1 VSAPARAGR
10 RPATQSAA
18 RPARMAGTVRLPVVG
33 IRLQRREA
41 LVGAAL
47 AVAIVVLAL
56 VALGTGD
63 FPLTVPEVIRAMA
76 LPDGSFAS
84 TIVLEWRL
92 PRVLAALAFGA
103 ALGVAGAVFQSLT
116 RNPLG
121 SPDVIGFSTGS
132 YTGALVVTTLAGAT
146 FLPTAVG
153 ALAGGL
159 GTALVVY
166 LLAYRGGVQGFRLI
180 ITGIAVT
187 AVLHGVNTFLLLK
200 AGTEVAMAASIWGA
214 GSLALVGWDRALPAF
229 VALLVLAPAILLL
242 SAPLRQLELGD
253 DAARAHGVRAEPTR
267 LALLVLGVAL
277 TAVVT
282 AAAGP
287 IAFVALA
294 APQIARRLTRSA
306 GLPLVPAGLTGGLLL
321 LAADFAAQHALPGTV
336 PVGIVTVVVGG
347 LYLIAL
353 LVREA
358 GRRA

>member
-1 VSAPARAGR
+1 MSAPARAGR
-10 RPATQSAA
+10 RPAAIRPGA
-18 RPARMAGTVRLPVVG
+18 RPAGTIRLPVVG
-33 IRLQRREA
+33 TRLRRREV

-47 AVAIVVLAL
+47 AVVIVAVAL

-63 FPLTVPEVIRAMA
+63 YPLTVPEVIRALV
-76 LPDGSFAS
+76 LPDGSFAA
-84 TIVLEWRL
+84 TIVTEWRL
-92 PRVLAALAFGA
+92 PRVLAGIAFGA

-132 YTGALVVTTLAGAT
+132 YTGALLVSTVAGAT

-229 VALLVLAPAILLL
+229 AALLVLAPAILLL

-267 LALLVLGVAL
+267 LVLLVLGVAL

-306 GLPLVPAGLTGGLLL
+306 GLPLVPAALTGGLLL
-321 LAADFAAQHALPGTV
+321 LAADSVAQHALPGTV

-347 LYLIAL
+347 VYLIAL
-353 LVREA
+353 LIREA
-358 GRRA
+358 ARRA